1 MKTQWFDNSV
11 LPKVGDHIII
21 RFVNDVGWFFA
32 AGIAVETS
40 DTKEIVF
47 ADVLSG
53 TLYDWNKT
61 VIRWA
66 HLQQVGV

>member
-1 MKTQWFDNSV
+1 MLNWNKNNI
-11 LPKVGDHIII
+11 LPEVGKYIVIK
-21 RFVNDVGWFFA
+21 FCNDIGIWFA

-53 TLYDWNKT
+53 TLYDWEKT
-61 VIRWA
+61 VIDWA
-66 HLQQVGV
+66 YL